1 MADDDNELSP
11 EEVNQIAENLMAG
24 IMGEMDPQESTCFAL
39 ATFYNKLQDAGFPE
53 YRAYD
58 MVKSWFLAI
67 MVTGNDEAEY
77 E

>member
-24 IMGEMDPQESTCFAL
+24 IMGEMDPQDSTCVAL
-39 ATFYNKLQDAGFPE
+39 ATFYHKLQDAGFPE
-53 YRAYD
+53 HRAYD

-67 MVTGNDEAEY
+67 MVNGTDEAEY